1 MPRLEPLS
9 GCQKRKLAQTNKE
22 KLEAVL
28 SKTPKLTTLF
38 ASRNNIVAENPD
50 ENITL
55 PSIEASN
62 QENQE
67 VTSGGQTTE
76 LAEVSSLESETSNKQ
91 DSEGDNDPIDGS
103 NDKNNPYSHCN
114 KSDPALWGK
123 LSAEEVDYWL
133 SNGPHSCQH
142 RDASLQLSKRVFN
155 DQERYFSKSLFTT
168 TVPNGETVS
177 HEWLLYAPSTGNV
190 FCFCCKLMSYKS

>member
-9 GCQKRKLAQTNKE
+9 GCQKRKLAQSNKE

-55 PSIEASN
+55 QSIEASN

-91 DSEGDNDPIDGS
+91 DSEGDNDPKMEIMIRIIVIAIVI
-103 NDKNNPYSHCN
+103 NLIQHCGAN
-114 KSDPALWGK
+114 
-123 LSAEEVDYWL
+123 
-133 SNGPHSCQH
+133 CQP
-142 RDASLQLSKRVFN
+142 K
-155 DQERYFSKSLFTT
+155 K
-168 TVPNGETVS
+168 
-177 HEWLLYAPSTGNV
+177 
-190 FCFCCKLMSYKS
+190 